1 VGKYGH
7 TRIRDLTKYLGSAYK
22 TSTYRAVLVLGA
34 LNEGRVR
41 DQRKPTGELGEEGR
55 RVQEGGQEHDVTASN
70 SVNVVDEEIG
80 ETIFKVLPLDLA
92 REEEGLVAGQLKD
105 LLGQLLHLRA
115 MEEHDLLPKGE
126 RNMSTLRRHLP
137 TFPQPLHSSSSL
149 ELF

>member
-1 VGKYGH
+1 M
-7 TRIRDLTKYLGSAYK
+7 RLS
-22 TSTYRAVLVLGA
+22 
-34 LNEGRVR
+34 ER
-41 DQRKPTGELGEEGR
+41 DQRKPTGELGEQGR
-55 RVQEGGQEHDVTASN
+55 RVHEGGQEHDVTASN
-70 SVNVVDEEIG
+70 GVNVVDEEIG